1 MSGWTTI
8 WVLFVAVCIGA
19 IVWNTAPKGPNQEYV
34 YEVRRSYLFRL
45 IRWSVALGL
54 ACCYMMW
61 ACVYLAQLHPLI
73 RKYFSF

>member
-34 YEVRRSYLFRL
+34 YEANPLERCIGAGVLLHDVGLCVFGT
-45 IRWSVALGL
+45 VA
-54 ACCYMMW
+54 
-61 ACVYLAQLHPLI
+61 PI
-73 RKYFSF
+73 DPTKEE